1 MQEQQQ
7 VTPALYSTKLP
18 TKSQTYFF
26 DVKKAKNGNRYIT
39 ITQSRIWDGKPIRNS
54 VIIFED
60 QIEAFN
66 HIFTETAGHM
76 K

>member
-1 MQEQQQ
+1 MQEQQPTQ
-7 VTPALYSTKLP
+7 ALYSTKLP

-26 DVKKAKNGNRYIT
+26 DVKEAKNGNRYVT
-39 ITQSRIWDGKPIRNS
+39 ITQSRIWNGKPVRNS
-54 VIIFED
+54 VIIFAD
-60 QIEAFN
+60 QLEAFN